1 MVINKIRIGS
11 LFKVAA
17 CLYGSIGLI
26 VGVCIFLVSLLGLG
40 LPADGD
46 SGMPGWMAPVFGAGA
61 IIILPLLYG
70 TLGAIALSVVAGL
83 YNFAA
88 RMVGGVEVE
97 VDRTP

>member
-1 MVINKIRIGS
+1 MVINKIGVGS

-26 VGVCIFLVSLLGLG
+26 IGVCIFLVSLLGLG
-40 LPADGD
+40 LPTDGEA
-46 SGMPGWMAPVFGAGA
+46 GMPNWVAPVFGAGA

-70 TLGAIALSVVAGL
+70 ILGAIALSLVAML

-88 RMVGGVEVE
+88 RTVGGVQIE
-97 VDRTP
+97 VDRPA